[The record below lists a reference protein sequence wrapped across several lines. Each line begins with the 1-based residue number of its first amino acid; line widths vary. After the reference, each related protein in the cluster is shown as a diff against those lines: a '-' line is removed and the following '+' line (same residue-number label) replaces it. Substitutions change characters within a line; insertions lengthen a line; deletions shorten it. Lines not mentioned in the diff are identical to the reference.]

1 MLTVK
6 QYERYRSYYE
16 TLRSYGITTEG
27 AYVLLKIERALRRW
41 AEAECNGDIE
51 RGESGAPYAV
61 LTGGRRYAIPDRE
74 ERALKRLEKI
84 MGKYPHLLAHHQT
97 DPRGSTLT
105 ILRKADVADGED
117 IDSVYTRGV
126 CIGD

>member
-16 TLRSYGITTEG
+16 TLHSYGITTED
-27 AYVLLKIERALRRW
+27 AYALLKIERALRRW
-41 AEAECNGDIE
+41 AEAECNGYIE

-61 LTGGRRYAIPDRE
+61 TNGRRYAIPDRE
-74 ERALKRLEKI
+74 ERALKQLEKI

-97 DPRGSTLT
+97 DPRGSVLT

-117 IDSVYTRGV
+117 IGSVYTRGV
-126 CIGD
+126 CIGL